1 VTSERQDRTPAN
13 GTPAGH
19 DATGHVAAREGRD
32 TDPVDDPSPAEPTS
46 EAAELFRDA
55 LPRVRRYAELLAGPG
70 RMQGVIGPRELPRLW
85 DRHLVNSA
93 YVGRVIPAD
102 SSVLDIGSGAGLPGI
117 PLALARPDLTVTLLE
132 PMARRVAWLEEVVAA
147 LELDVT
153 VRRGRAEERETRRA
167 CGEFDVVTARAVA
180 PMGRLATWAM
190 PLVRPGGR
198 LAALKGASAHDEVRR
213 DANELRA
220 AGGGEVE
227 VVRCGAGDTT
237 THIVV
242 VHRTERRARNDTG
255 GSGPGAGRRGRGRKD
270 RSS

>member
-1 VTSERQDRTPAN
+1 VTVGGPGHAAAPGASGDEPTDAVPRGAAAP
-13 GTPAGH
+13 PAGE
-19 DATGHVAAREGRD
+19 ATV
-32 TDPVDDPSPAEPTS
+32 AEPTP
-46 EAAELFRDA
+46 EAIELFGDA
-55 LPRVRRYAELLAGPG
+55 LPRARRYAELLAGPG
-70 RMQGVIGPRELPRLW
+70 RDQGVIGPRELPRLW

-93 YVGRVIPAD
+93 YVGRVVPEGA
-102 SSVLDIGSGAGLPGI
+102 SVLDIGSGAGLPGI
-117 PLALARPDLTVTLLE
+117 PLALSRPDLTVTLLE

-147 LELDVT
+147 LELDLT

-167 CGEFDVVTARAVA
+167 CGESDVVTARAVA
-180 PMGRLATWAM
+180 PIGRLATWAM

-213 DANELRA
+213 DADELHA
-220 AGGGEVE
+220 AGAAEIE
-227 VVRCGAGDTT
+227 VVRCGAGDAT

-242 VHRTERRARNDTG
+242 VHRTERRSTS

>member
-1 VTSERQDRTPAN
+1 M
-13 GTPAGH
+13 
-19 DATGHVAAREGRD
+19 
-32 TDPVDDPSPAEPTS
+32 AEPTP
-46 EAAELFRDA
+46 EAVELFGDA
-55 LPRVRRYAELLAGPG
+55 LPRARRYAELLAGPG
-70 RMQGVIGPRELPRLW
+70 RDQGVIGPREIPRLW

-93 YVGRVIPAD
+93 YVGRVVPEG
-102 SSVLDIGSGAGLPGI
+102 STVLDIGSGAGLPGI
-117 PLALARPDLTVTLLE
+117 PLALSRPDLSVTLLE

-147 LELDVT
+147 LGLDVT

-167 CGEFDVVTARAVA
+167 CGESDVVTARAVA
-180 PMGRLATWAM
+180 PIGRLATWAM

-213 DANELRA
+213 DADDLHA
-220 AGGGEVE
+220 AGAAEIE
-227 VVRCGAGDTT
+227 VVSCGAGDAT

-242 VHRTERRARNDTG
+242 VHRNERRSAA

>member
-1 VTSERQDRTPAN
+1 MTPRAAGPDAGERGHGRSRPHTRRRGTGRRAGRRRDPA
-13 GTPAGH
+13 
-19 DATGHVAAREGRD
+19 E
-32 TDPVDDPSPAEPTS
+32 DPTPAEPTS
-46 EAAELFRDA
+46 EAEELFGDA

-70 RMQGVIGPRELPRLW
+70 REQGVIGPRELPRLW

-147 LELDVT
+147 LGLDVT

-213 DANELRA
+213 DANDLRA

-242 VHRTERRARNDTG
+242 VHRTERRTAA

>member
-1 VTSERQDRTPAN
+1 MTVGGRDRAP
-13 GTPAGH
+13 
-19 DATGHVAAREGRD
+19 ATGPSPDGTGPTGADAVAAPG
-32 TDPVDDPSPAEPTS
+32 EPTA
-46 EAAELFRDA
+46 EARELFGDA

-70 RMQGVIGPRELPRLW
+70 REQGVIGPRELPRLW

-93 YVGRVIPAD
+93 YVGRVIPSG
-102 SSVLDIGSGAGLPGI
+102 SSVLDVGSGAGLPGI
-117 PLALARPDLTVTLLE
+117 PLALSRPDLTVTLLE

-167 CGEFDVVTARAVA
+167 CGESDVVTARAVA
-180 PMGRLATWAM
+180 PLGRLTTWTL

-213 DANELRA
+213 DADDLHA
-220 AGGGEVE
+220 AGAGEIE
-227 VVRCGAGDTT
+227 VLACGAGDAA

-242 VHRTERRARNDTG
+242 VHRTERRSAA
-255 GSGPGAGRRGRGRKD
+255 GSGPGSGRRGRGRKD

>member
-1 VTSERQDRTPAN
+1 VTPEQRDRTPTD
-13 GTPAGH
+13 G
-19 DATGHVAAREGRD
+19 ATGDPGPADDVVGPRGPD
-32 TDPVDDPSPAEPTS
+32 TGDPVEDPTPAEPTS
-46 EAAELFRDA
+46 EAAELFGDA

-70 RMQGVIGPRELPRLW
+70 REQGVIGPRELPRLW

-102 SSVLDIGSGAGLPGI
+102 SSVLDVGSGAGLPGV
-117 PLALARPDLTVTLLE
+117 PLALARPDLRVTLLE

-147 LELDVT
+147 LGLEVT

-167 CGEFDVVTARAVA
+167 CGESDVVTARAVA

-213 DANELRA
+213 DANDLRA
-220 AGGGEVE
+220 AGGSEVE

-242 VHRTERRARNDTG
+242 VHRTERRTAA
-255 GSGPGAGRRGRGRKD
+255 GSGPGVGRRGRGRKD

>member
-1 VTSERQDRTPAN
+1 MTPEQRN
-13 GTPAGH
+13 GTPDPGTPDDGPGSAAASVHSPDDRDAGP
-19 DATGHVAAREGRD
+19 DLGL
-32 TDPVDDPSPAEPTS
+32 AEPTS
-46 EAAELFRDA
+46 EAAELFGDA
-55 LPRVRRYAELLAGPG
+55 LPRLRRYAELLAGPG
-70 RMQGVIGPRELPRLW
+70 REQGVIGPRELPRLW

-93 YVGRVIPAD
+93 YVGHVIPAD
-102 SSVLDIGSGAGLPGI
+102 SSVLDVGSGAGLPGV
-117 PLALARPDLTVTLLE
+117 PLALARPDLRVTLLE

-147 LELDVT
+147 LELDVV

-213 DANELRA
+213 DATELRA

-242 VHRTERRARNDTG
+242 VHRTERRAG
-255 GSGPGAGRRGRGRKD
+255 SAAAGSGPGAGRRGRGRKD